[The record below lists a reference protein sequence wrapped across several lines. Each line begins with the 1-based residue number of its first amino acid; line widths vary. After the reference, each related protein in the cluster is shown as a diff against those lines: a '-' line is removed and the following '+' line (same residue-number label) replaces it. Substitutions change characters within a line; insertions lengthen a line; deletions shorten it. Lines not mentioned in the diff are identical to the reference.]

1 MKRKKFPIWII
12 IILLL
17 FLLIAG
23 GIFAVRVAN
32 EKKKDKGDIIVKDN
46 VHTITEGSEF
56 ENALSDVSE
65 NQLVFDKNLKYKK
78 GDIIVAG
85 ITDEARDGF
94 IRKVVKVEK
103 KGNKY
108 IVETEPAFLTDVFEK
123 AHIVRRIRLTEDGA
137 EEDNRS
143 APQAEARNRSDT
155 FQNVSTAEKNDNY
168 SVMNLSYTE
177 NKEGEDKDLG
187 AAFYASFE
195 ENINDITTISGEA
208 GFNIWLELKLDIE
221 NKEIVFGLVAKNE
234 TGAKMELICSQEM
247 EREIERT
254 VFQKRLPRYQFE
266 VSGVPI
272 VLTNE
277 IETVLGAGAEMEGS
291 VGISFDVAS
300 QNAYGF
306 VYDSKKRKVSEIKED
321 KSDTSGLDWN
331 TSLQVT
337 GTGTADVSLHLITK
351 LYGCTGVDM
360 GIGVQGKAT
369 GEAKLSG
376 KPDLGG
382 YAGRLELSIAPKLEG
397 TLVVEVPVIDGKLK
411 QQELFEQELKP
422 FWKEEWKSSHDW
434 KSDLEWTGTGE
445 KWKSYVT
452 RYGEVNAVTCPTFQF
467 DVPRGWDITTEE
479 VDTDF
484 TQAFDEHIVISNE
497 RGVTVSYYDCK
508 DRVGGASR
516 TMLKGS
522 VTKVADS
529 EFAPSYPAGTNT
541 DFSGLGKFCVA
552 KIEVNESL
560 SIGLDSD
567 YQKIDDIT
575 FYAVVPESYIGE
587 REFVGQAGYIDEFSF
602 EYPSPY
608 AFIAESPNGGF
619 TQKEEKQVVE
629 ILESFTEAK

>member
-1 MKRKKFPIWII
+1 MKRKKFPIWIM

-17 FLLIAG
+17 LLLIAG
-23 GIFAVRVAN
+23 GIFAVKAVN
-32 EKKKDKGDIIVKDN
+32 EKKKDTGDVIVKDN
-46 VHTITEGSEF
+46 VYTITEGNEL
-56 ENALSDVSE
+56 EDALLDVTE
-65 NQLVFDKNLKYKK
+65 NQLVFNKNLKYKE
-78 GDIIVAG
+78 GDVIVAG
-85 ITDEARDGF
+85 IIDETRDGF
-94 IRKVVKVEK
+94 IRKVIKTEEK
-103 KGNKY
+103 DDKY

-123 AHIVRRIRLTEDGA
+123 AHIVKTIRLTEEGV
-137 EEDNRS
+137 EEDNIS

-155 FQNVSTAEKNDNY
+155 FQNVSKAEKNDNY
-168 SVMNLSYTE
+168 SVMKLSHTE

-187 AAFYASFE
+187 AAFYTSFE

-221 NKEIVFGLVAKNE
+221 NEEIVFGLVAKNE

-254 VFQKRLPRYQFE
+254 VFQKRLPRYQFK

-291 VGISFDVAS
+291 VGTSFDVAS

-306 VYDSKKRKVSEIKED
+306 VYDSRKGKVSEIKED
-321 KSDTSGLDWN
+321 KSDTSGLDWT

-360 GIGVQGKAT
+360 GIGVQGKTT
-369 GEAKLSG
+369 GEVKLSG
-376 KPDLGG
+376 KPDIGG
-382 YAGRLELSIAPKLEG
+382 YAGRLELSIAPKIEG
-397 TLVVEVPVIDGKLK
+397 TLVVEVPVIDDKLTE
-411 QQELFEQELKP
+411 QELFEQELKP

-467 DVPRGWDITTEE
+467 DIPRGWNITTEE
-479 VDTDF
+479 VDTDM
-484 TQAFDEHIVISNE
+484 TGVFDEHVVITNE
-497 RGVTVSYYDCK
+497 RGATVSYYDCTGELGG
-508 DRVGGASR
+508 DSRV
-516 TMLKGS
+516 MLKGKI
-522 VTKVADS
+522 TKVADS
-529 EFAPSYPAGTNT
+529 NFIPSYVQAE
-541 DFSGLGKFCVA
+541 DFSNLGKFIVA
-552 KIEVNESL
+552 KVEIVGELWMDS
-560 SIGLDSD
+560 DSD
-567 YQKIDDIT
+567 YEEVDGAT
-575 FYAVVPESYIGE
+575 FYAVVPETYIGE
-587 REFVGQAGYIDEFSF
+587 REFVGQAGNIDEFSF
-602 EYPSPY
+602 DYPSPY
-608 AFIAESPNGGF
+608 AFIAEAPNGEF

-629 ILESFTEAK
+629 ILESFTEAQ